1 MKSTALPLLF
11 ALLIAACGPE
21 NQQQETQKNPIP
33 IVGTWQ
39 LVTGTTIENGDTT
52 VTDYTKNL
60 SFIKV
65 INDTHFAF
73 LKHSL
78 TKSKATPADFGAGG
92 GPYLLKDSLYTE
104 HLEYCNEPEW
114 EGNDF
119 AFTITLKND
128 TLTQQGIEKIENAGV
143 NRVNIEQYVRVK
155 N

>member
-1 MKSTALPLLF
+1 MKSTALPLLLT
-11 ALLIAACGPE
+11 LLFTACGTK
-21 NQQQETQKNPIP
+21 NQQEAPKTGIP

-39 LVTGTTIENGDTT
+39 LISGTTIENGDTT
-52 VTDYTKNL
+52 VTDYTKDL

-73 LKHSL
+73 LKHSVN
-78 TKSKATPADFGAGG
+78 TGKDSPANFGAGG
-92 GPYLLKDSLYTE
+92 GSYSLMDSVYTE
-104 HLEYCNEPEW
+104 HLDYCNEREW

-128 TLTQQGIEKIENAGV
+128 TLTQQGIEKVEKAGV